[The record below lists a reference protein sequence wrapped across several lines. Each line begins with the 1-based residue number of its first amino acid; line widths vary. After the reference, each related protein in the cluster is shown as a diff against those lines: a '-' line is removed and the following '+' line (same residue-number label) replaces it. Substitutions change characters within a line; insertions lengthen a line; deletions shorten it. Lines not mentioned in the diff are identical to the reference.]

1 MTAKGKARAARGCVY
16 AGAAFSAG
24 VLVLLLSIPSW
35 LWATLLGILLTSVGF
50 LIWRFS

>member
-24 VLVLLLSIPSW
+24 VLVRPEIQ
-35 LWATLLGILLTSVGF
+35 F
-50 LIWRFS
+50 